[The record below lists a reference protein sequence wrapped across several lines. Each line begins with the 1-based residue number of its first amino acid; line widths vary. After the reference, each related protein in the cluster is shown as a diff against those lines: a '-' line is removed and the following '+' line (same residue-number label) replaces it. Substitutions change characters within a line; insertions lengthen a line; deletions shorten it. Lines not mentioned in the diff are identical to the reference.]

1 LLAAIAASCAIAQK
15 PIPPT
20 AQELAAIT
28 ERGILLNEYDQASWH
43 ASDAVET
50 ANPKTVE
57 GQRWIARKE
66 NGKWSVAFGKLN
78 TDKTAFEIHYEAVQQ
93 GKPQEFAVHEVAPPR
108 PDSGFFLA
116 SAKAIE
122 LALADFHG
130 EKRPYNYAV
139 LPAPQD
145 QLFVYLYPAQTK
157 ARVYPLGGDVRY
169 LVSADGG
176 KILEKRQLHKS
187 IIETPPPDKG
197 KKLVAGFHTH
207 VLSDLPGDSD
217 VFHVLTQDPR
227 TPEMV
232 TTPHFVFKIL
242 ADGTI
247 TIEKTRN

>member
-1 LLAAIAASCAIAQK
+1 LLSTIAQK

-20 AQELAAIT
+20 VQELAAIT

-43 ASDAVET
+43 ASDAVQT

-57 GQRWIARKE
+57 GQRWIARKD

-78 TDKTAFEIHYEAVQQ
+78 ADKTAFEIHYEAVQQ
-93 GKPQEFAVHEVAPPR
+93 GKPQEFAVHEVVPPR

-116 SAKAIE
+116 AAKSIE
-122 LALADFHG
+122 LALADFHA
-130 EKRPYNYAV
+130 EKRLYNYAV

-145 QLFVYLYPAQTK
+145 QLFVYIYPAQTK

-169 LVSADGG
+169 LCSSDGG

-197 KKLVAGFHTH
+197 KRLAGFHTH
-207 VLSDLPGDSD
+207 VLSDLPEDTD

-227 TPEMV
+227 LPEMV
-232 TTPHFVFKIL
+232 ATQHFTYQVR

-247 TIEKTRN
+247 TIEKARN